1 MHNAG
6 SDLVRRSVGVPVP
19 RRAQAAL
26 RSMVNETRMQQASM
40 RAIEAATQ
48 AAMFEVVQIKR
59 MQRELEQQVPE
70 ATEALSM
77 IATSATVAIAHSVAR
92 FAQEIG

>member
-40 RAIEAATQ
+40 RAIEAVSQ
-48 AAMFEVVQIKR
+48 SAMFEVVQIRR

-70 ATEALSM
+70 ATEALALISTT
-77 IATSATVAIAHSVAR
+77 ATMAIAHSVAR